1 MSISETEAAQ
11 AAGMRACEERQSH
24 LMANAAAGHAG
35 DPMPAESAQ
44 QPDIGQQ
51 GSVT

>member
-1 MSISETEAAQ
+1 MDQAELAETEAAFT
-11 AAGMRACEERQSH
+11 AGMRASEAIQ
-24 LMANAAAGHAG
+24 AQGTGTAI
-35 DPMPAESAQ
+35 SAPSTQ